1 MTETERNVAAA
12 RLYEAHKQRECLMDE
27 RNYWMKRAGM
37 MAVCAVIGWAAFTAM
52 ICWAMGRAP

>member
-1 MTETERNVAAA
+1 MCKFASIVQTKDRDYWSKNTDLIE
-12 RLYEAHKQRECLMDE
+12 E